1 MLDIK
6 KIIQYPLPEDQYHK
20 AVFPKSQVVIHHTAS
35 GPSAEGVINYWKSD
49 PLAVA
54 TAFTIDGDG
63 DIYQSFSSTYYAAH
77 LGIPAKKI
85 QALGFADFATRCDT
99 LHKASVGIEIC
110 NWGGLTKDAKGR
122 WASYAG
128 VVVPADQVQLYPD
141 GFRGYKAFQKYT
153 PNQLTALKDLLVYLC
168 AKFNISTKYNADMFD
183 ISKAA
188 IGGQNGIWTH
198 CSYRS
203 ASDKQDCH
211 PQPELLALLASLSNS
226 N

>member
-1 MLDIK
+1 MLDLK
-6 KIIQYPLPEDQYHK
+6 KIIQYALPDNQYHK
-20 AVFPKSQVVIHHTAS
+20 EVFPKSQIVIHHTAS
-35 GPSAEGVINYWKSD
+35 GPSAEGVINYWKSNSD
-49 PLAVA
+49 AIA

-77 LGIPAKKI
+77 LGIPAQKI
-85 QALGFADFATRCDT
+85 QALGFTDFKTRCAS
-99 LHKASVGIEIC
+99 LHKASVGIEVC

-122 WASYAG
+122 WVSYAG
-128 VVVPADQVQLYPD
+128 VVIPADQVQLYPE

-153 PNQLTALKDLLVYLC
+153 LNQIAALKDLLIYLC
-168 AKFNISTKYNADMFD
+168 SKFTIGSKYNTNMFD

-188 IGGQNGIWTH
+188 IGGENGIWTH

-211 PQPELLALLASLSNS
+211 PQPELLTMLTSL
-226 N
+226 